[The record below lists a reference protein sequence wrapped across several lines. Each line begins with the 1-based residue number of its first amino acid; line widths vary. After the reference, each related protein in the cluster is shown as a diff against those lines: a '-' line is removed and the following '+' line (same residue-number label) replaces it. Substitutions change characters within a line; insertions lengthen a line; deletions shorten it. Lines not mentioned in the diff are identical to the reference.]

1 MANTSNHG
9 WEIPDVNGSKDVWG
23 QILNDFF
30 DDELDRQVKLE
41 GLFAD
46 RPSAGSSSVKYY
58 HATDRRIVYYNDGNT
73 WEAVYGLGTDSNP
86 VPGTSHFESISTAGR
101 VAYGEAELITAS
113 ASGISIGASATKTV
127 TFSSLTGPLLG
138 LVTVRSGS
146 TGGFRQSVATFNISM
161 VNDSNQSATKIAEDD
176 SQDIINIESLQLN
189 ANDELTVTIT
199 ESFGFDRSNIQITLS
214 TNSIIEDAV

>member
-1 MANTSNHG
+1 MTNTSNHG

-41 GLFAD
+41 GTFAN

-86 VPGTSHFESISTAGR
+86 VPGTSHFESISTDSLTLSGDSVGIER
-101 VAYGEAELITAS
+101 GVVADVQGPSAASDATMDTQQNVAVSVTFDDPFGVEPVAAS
-113 ASGISIGASATKTV
+113 ASWLTPVGGVNVEVVSV
-127 TFSSLTGPLLG
+127 TQTGLEA
-138 LVTVRSGS
+138 RI
-146 TGGFRQSVATFNISM
+146 FNYGTS
-161 VNDSNQSATKIAEDD
+161 
-176 SQDIINIESLQLN
+176 
-189 ANDELTVTIT
+189 
-199 ESFGFDRSNIQITLS
+199 DRSTL
-214 TNSIIEDAV
+214 IRDLVWLAVGPR